1 MLKKELTSILKFY
14 AISPIHAGAGSST
27 SVVDLP
33 IQRERHTN
41 WPHIQASS
49 VKGALRQHFRRF
61 ASNNK
66 TDNIQKEDKN
76 LINFIFGTDYDNDKE
91 TEKEVKIDSEKTD
104 SPGAISVSDAK
115 ILAFPMRSNIAPF
128 VHVTCQT
135 VLDRLSRDLEF
146 CGININNK
154 LSYKKVSNEEAIS
167 LKGSINKD
175 QKIILEDVVVEV
187 KENSTIPSDIKQ
199 IPDIFEN
206 VENLILV
213 SDEIFYYCVS
223 YCTEIQTQIKIDSFT
238 GTTQDGS
245 LRYQE
250 LLPSDTLLY
259 SVVYYSA
266 SAFDNNLQAEMVKK
280 IVEENIKDFI
290 QIGGDETLGRGICRI
305 NWISP
310 TNNQNSQS

>member
-1 MLKKELTSILKFY
+1 MLKKEFTSIITFY

-33 IQRERHTN
+33 IQRERCTN

-61 ASNNK
+61 AGNEK
-66 TDNIQKEDKN
+66 RDNLEKKDKA
-76 LINFIFGTDYDNDKE
+76 LINFIFGTDYDNDDE
-91 TEKEVKIDSEKTD
+91 PEKEVEINSERIN

-128 VHVTCQT
+128 VHVTCPA

-154 LSYKKVSNEEAIS
+154 LSYKKINDEEAIS
-167 LKGSINKD
+167 LKGGITNN

-187 KENSTIPSDIKQ
+187 KEISEIKSEVKQ
-199 IPDIFEN
+199 ISDIFEN
-206 VENLILV
+206 IERLLLV
-213 SDEIFYYCVS
+213 SDDIFYYCVS
-223 YCTEIQTQIKIDSFT
+223 YCTEVQTQIKIDSLK

-266 SAFDNNLQAEMVKK
+266 SAFNNNLQAEMVKN
-280 IVEENIKDFI
+280 IVEKNIQNFI

-305 NWISP
+305 KWLSP
-310 TNNQNSQS
+310 SNNQNP